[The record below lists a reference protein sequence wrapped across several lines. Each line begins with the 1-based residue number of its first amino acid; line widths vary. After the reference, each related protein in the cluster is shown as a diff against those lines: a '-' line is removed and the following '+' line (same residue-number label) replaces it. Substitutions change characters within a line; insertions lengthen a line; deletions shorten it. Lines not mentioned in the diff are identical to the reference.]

1 MRREAEHRKCLHR
14 LLDFSLNLK
23 LLQKKKIFF
32 FKKERMNKRN
42 QEMNK
47 RTLKMK
53 ERKKNR
59 TLSYERCPW

>member
-1 MRREAEHRKCLHR
+1 
-14 LLDFSLNLK
+14 
-23 LLQKKKIFF
+23 
-32 FKKERMNKRN
+32 MNKRN
-42 QEMNK
+42 EEMNK